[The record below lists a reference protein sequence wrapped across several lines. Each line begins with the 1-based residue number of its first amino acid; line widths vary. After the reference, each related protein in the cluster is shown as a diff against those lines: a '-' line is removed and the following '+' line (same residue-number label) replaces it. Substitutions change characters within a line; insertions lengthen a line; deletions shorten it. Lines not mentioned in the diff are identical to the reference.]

1 MKITETKLQGCFLIE
16 PEIIED
22 QRGAFF
28 ETFRKN
34 LLEHKLGYEIDF
46 VQENQSFS
54 KKGVL
59 RGLHFQKGSAA
70 QAKLVRVIHGE
81 VLDIVVDLRPE
92 SETYGHH
99 LKITLSGGN
108 HKSLF
113 IPKGMAHGFLALS
126 DTVVFAYKCDAYY
139 NPEMEAGIFFN
150 DLDLGIE
157 WEYPF
162 SELIISDKD
171 RNLPS
176 FKSLFI

>member
-1 MKITETKLQGCFLIE
+1 MKITETKLKGCFLIE
-16 PEIIED
+16 PEIFRDE
-22 QRGAFF
+22 RGSFF

-59 RGLHFQKGSAA
+59 RGLHFQKGIAA
-70 QAKLVRVIHGE
+70 QAKLVSVIHGE

-92 SETYGHH
+92 SKTYGQH
-99 LKITLSGGN
+99 LKIRLSGEN

-113 IPKGMAHGFLALS
+113 IPKGMAHGFLAIS
-126 DTVVFAYKCDAYY
+126 EAVIFAYKCDAYY
-139 NPEMEAGIFFN
+139 RPEMEAGIFFN
-150 DLDLGIE
+150 DLDLGID
-157 WEYPF
+157 WEYPLF
-162 SELIISDKD
+162 ELIISDKD

-176 FKSLFI
+176 FKSLV

>member
-1 MKITETKLQGCFLIE
+1 MKITDTKLKGCFLIE
-16 PEIIED
+16 PKLFKD

-34 LLEHKLGYEIDF
+34 LLEQTLGYGIDF
-46 VQENQSFS
+46 VQENQSIS

-81 VLDIVVDLRPE
+81 ALDVVVDLRPE

-99 LKITLSGGN
+99 LKIRLSGGN

-113 IPKGMAHGFLALS
+113 IPKGMAHGFLAFS
-126 DTVVFAYKCDAYY
+126 ETVIFAYKCDAYY
-139 NPEMEAGIFFN
+139 RPEMEAGIFFN
-150 DLDLGIE
+150 DLDLGID

-162 SELIISDKD
+162 SELIVSDKD

-176 FKSLFI
+176 FKSLVK